1 MRSMTGYG
9 RGSAQIDV
17 PGEIERKSPIE
28 HRFLDVA
35 FRMPRSLSFLEEE
48 ARRVLGERLAR
59 GHVDVYISYQNL
71 REDARTVLVDPAM
84 LSAHKKAL
92 EEIARLSGARL
103 DVTALELSQLA
114 DVVSV
119 QEAEEDREAV
129 TALLRAAMEPALREL
144 LAMREREGAA
154 MAADLARRGQTIARA
169 LEAIERRAPE
179 TVAEYHAKLRER
191 VSALLEAPV
200 DEERLAAEV
209 ALMADR
215 SDISEEIA
223 RLKSHIA
230 QLGELLAAAEPVGRK
245 LDFLVQE
252 FNREANTIS
261 SKSQDIPITRAA
273 LEMKSEI
280 EKLRE
285 QLQNVE

>member
-1 MRSMTGYG
+1 M
-9 RGSAQIDV
+9 
-17 PGEIERKSPIE
+17 
-28 HRFLDVA
+28 
-35 FRMPRSLSFLEEE
+35 
-48 ARRVLGERLAR
+48 
-59 GHVDVYISYQNL
+59 
-71 REDARTVLVDPAM
+71 
-84 LSAHKKAL
+84 
-92 EEIARLSGARL
+92 
-103 DVTALELSQLA
+103 
-114 DVVSV
+114 

-129 TALLRAAMEPALREL
+129 TALLRVAMEPALREL

>member
-9 RGSAQIDV
+9 RGSAEIDGRRMTV
-17 PGEIERKSPIE
+17 ELKSVN
-28 HRFLDVA
+28 HRFLDIA
-35 FRMPRSLSFLEEE
+35 YRMPRSLSFLEDDVRSALS
-48 ARRVLGERLAR
+48 ARLCR

-71 REDARTVLVDPAM
+71 REDARTVLVDRAM
-84 LSAHKKAL
+84 LSAYLRAL
-92 EEIARLSGARL
+92 EEIAQASGAQERVAAIEL
-103 DVTALELSQLA
+103 LKLGDIVT
-114 DVVSV
+114 V
-119 QEAEEDREAV
+119 QEAEEDRQAV
-129 TALLRAAMEPALREL
+129 TELLQAAIAPALDGL
-144 LAMREREGAA
+144 IAMREREGQA
-154 MAADLARRGQTIARA
+154 MAQDLFHRGQVIAAA
-169 LEAIERRAPE
+169 LGTVEKRAPE
-179 TVAEYHAKLRER
+179 TVSEYQARLRER
-191 VSALLEAPV
+191 IAALVEAPL
-200 DEERLAAEV
+200 DENRLAAEV
-209 ALMADR
+209 AIMADR

-230 QLGELLAAAEPVGRK
+230 QLGELLGSEEPVGRK

-252 FNREANTIS
+252 FNREVNTIS

>member
-9 RGSAQIDV
+9 RGSAQIDGRQMTV
-17 PGEIERKSPIE
+17 ELKSVN

-169 LEAIERRAPE
+169 LEAIERRAPD

-209 ALMADR
+209 ALMAESRGDV
-215 SDISEEIA
+215 SEEIA

-261 SKSQDIPITRAA
+261 SKSQDVQIAGVA
-273 LEMKSEI
+273 VEMKSEI
-280 EKLRE
+280 EKTP
-285 QLQNVE
+285 

>member
-9 RGSAQIDV
+9 RGSAQIDGRQMTV
-17 PGEIERKSPIE
+17 ELKSVN

-179 TVAEYHAKLRER
+179 TVAEYAG
-191 VSALLEAPV
+191 SARGRRAPG
-200 DEERLAAEV
+200 R
-209 ALMADR
+209 R
-215 SDISEEIA
+215 SGPDGGPQ
-223 RLKSHIA
+223 RHFR
-230 QLGELLAAAEPVGRK
+230 G
-245 LDFLVQE
+245 
-252 FNREANTIS
+252 NRPA
-261 SKSQDIPITRAA
+261 
-273 LEMKSEI
+273 
-280 EKLRE
+280 
-285 QLQNVE
+285 

>member
-9 RGSAQIDV
+9 RGSAQIDGRQMTV
-17 PGEIERKSPIE
+17 ELKSVN

-84 LSAHKKAL
+84 LAHKKAL

>member
-9 RGSAQIDV
+9 RGSAQIDGRQMTV
-17 PGEIERKSPIE
+17 ELKSVN

-154 MAADLARRGQTIARA
+154 MAADLARRGQTIAQA

>member
-9 RGSAQIDV
+9 RGSAQIDGRQMTV
-17 PGEIERKSPIE
+17 ELKSVN

-209 ALMADR
+209 ALMA
-215 SDISEEIA
+215 EEIA

>member
-1 MRSMTGYG
+1 M
-9 RGSAQIDV
+9 
-17 PGEIERKSPIE
+17 
-28 HRFLDVA
+28 
-35 FRMPRSLSFLEEE
+35 
-48 ARRVLGERLAR
+48 
-59 GHVDVYISYQNL
+59 DVYISYQNL

-103 DVTALELSQLA
+103 DVTALELSQFGRGERA
-114 DVVSV
+114 GS
-119 QEAEEDREAV
+119 RGGPRGRNGAV
-129 TALLRAAMEPALREL
+129 ARGDGARPARIAGHARA
-144 LAMREREGAA
+144 G
-154 MAADLARRGQTIARA
+154 RRGHGGGFGPPRATIARA

>member
-9 RGSAQIDV
+9 RGSAQIDGRQMTV
-17 PGEIERKSPIE
+17 ELKSVN

-129 TALLRAAMEPALREL
+129 TALLLSL
-144 LAMREREGAA
+144 
-154 MAADLARRGQTIARA
+154 I
-169 LEAIERRAPE
+169 
-179 TVAEYHAKLRER
+179 
-191 VSALLEAPV
+191 
-200 DEERLAAEV
+200 
-209 ALMADR
+209 
-215 SDISEEIA
+215 
-223 RLKSHIA
+223 HI
-230 QLGELLAAAEPVGRK
+230 
-245 LDFLVQE
+245 
-252 FNREANTIS
+252 
-261 SKSQDIPITRAA
+261 
-273 LEMKSEI
+273 
-280 EKLRE
+280 
-285 QLQNVE
+285 